1 MSQLRRNGVESKE
14 TLGSALDSW
23 AELTGGFDQVWYFG
37 EKRVCFFF
45 FCLLA
50 AGSLVSYTP
59 GTVALNSCCALLK
72 AAVIFTLMCVD
83 GFLLSLLHSSLWKW
97 HL

>member
-1 MSQLRRNGVESKE
+1 MSQLRRNGVENKE

-23 AELTGGFDQVWYFG
+23 AELTGGFDQVGCFG
-37 EKRVCFFF
+37 GKKGVF

-59 GTVALNSCCALLK
+59 GTMALNSCCALSK